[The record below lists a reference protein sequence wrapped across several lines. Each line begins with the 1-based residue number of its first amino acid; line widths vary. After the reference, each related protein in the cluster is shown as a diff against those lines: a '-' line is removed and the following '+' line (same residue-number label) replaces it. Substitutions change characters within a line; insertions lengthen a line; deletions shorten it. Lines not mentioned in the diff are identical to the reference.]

1 MHALGGG
8 GGGVFSRLELFE
20 DLGEFGVGSIGARA
34 LAAEVVGD
42 ARGLAAGLGGGGE
55 LDGARHRE
63 LGLGGGGGGFLG
75 GGELGGGLG
84 GGALGD
90 GARGL
95 SLLGAREKLVVSAS
109 ILLPFFTAP
118 ASLAR
123 YDSAFSS
130 AARVAASWSLIA
142 SVEIEHGGPR
152 AEGCATEGAEE
163 RARISTRSRYRRL
176 VHRRTKTWT
185 HHFTAR
191 SDADP
196 LRVLRRRASRARAP
210 RRDAGLA
217 RVTYTRVDPRA
228 PRFQRDAPRRRSSR
242 RSRDGQH
249 GSASVCTRRVAS
261 LPPATESSSTAATPR
276 VAAARER
283 VESVAASGGG
293 VAGAYV
299 RDFASLDDVR
309 GLAHDILDAHPRL
322 HLLDNNAG
330 VFMPK
335 RVVTPDGFESTF
347 QINVLA
353 PYLLTGFLLPRLVDT
368 VATSADAD
376 VRVLNVASISQ
387 LPSVEW
393 DNLNAERRFTDHTSC
408 CHSKTMMKLFSF
420 ELHERLARR
429 GGDEAKVVALTCDPG
444 TVNTKMLLAGWGPC
458 GIETHQANDQ
468 YELLTG
474 EAFRGEAHRGGYHV
488 NLACRSMPGETN
500 REERER
506 L

>member
-1 MHALGGG
+1 MPILSASSA
-8 GGGVFSRLELFE
+8 VARL
-20 DLGEFGVGSIGARA
+20 A
-34 LAAEVVGD
+34 
-42 ARGLAAGLGGGGE
+42 
-55 LDGARHRE
+55 RE
-63 LGLGGGGGGFLG
+63 LRAGTP
-75 GGELGGGLG
+75 
-84 GGALGD
+84 AW
-90 GARGL
+90 R
-95 SLLGAREKLVVSAS
+95 AS
-109 ILLPFFTAP
+109 PTR
-118 ASLAR
+118 ASTLA
-123 YDSAFSS
+123 
-130 AARVAASWSLIA
+130 
-142 SVEIEHGGPR
+142 PR
-152 AEGCATEGAEE
+152 ASSG
-163 RARISTRSRYRRL
+163 TRP
-176 VHRRTKTWT
+176 
-185 HHFTAR
+185 
-191 SDADP
+191 DD
-196 LRVLRRRASRARAP
+196 
-210 RRDAGLA
+210 D
-217 RVTYTRVDPRA
+217 
-228 PRFQRDAPRRRSSR
+228 
-242 RSRDGQH
+242 
-249 GSASVCTRRVAS
+249 RRVALVTGS
-261 LPPATESSSTAATPR
+261 TDGIGLHTACRLAAAGHGVIVHGRDPAR

-393 DNLNAERRFTDHTSC
+393 DNLNAERRFTDHTSY

-506 L
+506 LWEALEAATGWAYLD

>member
-1 MHALGGG
+1 MDTVVATWAHLPRVTSPRAPMPVLSASSA
-8 GGGVFSRLELFE
+8 VARL
-20 DLGEFGVGSIGARA
+20 A
-34 LAAEVVGD
+34 
-42 ARGLAAGLGGGGE
+42 
-55 LDGARHRE
+55 RE
-63 LGLGGGGGGFLG
+63 L
-75 GGELGGGLG
+75 
-84 GGALGD
+84 
-90 GARGL
+90 
-95 SLLGAREKLVVSAS
+95 
-109 ILLPFFTAP
+109 
-118 ASLAR
+118 
-123 YDSAFSS
+123 
-130 AARVAASWSLIA
+130 
-142 SVEIEHGGPR
+142 R
-152 AEGCATEGAEE
+152 AG
-163 RARISTRSRYRRL
+163 SP
-176 VHRRTKTWT
+176 V
-185 HHFTAR
+185 
-191 SDADP
+191 
-196 LRVLRRRASRARAP
+196 RRASPPRASTLAP
-210 RRDAGLA
+210 RASITTRPDA
-217 RVTYTRVDPRA
+217 D
-228 PRFQRDAPRRRSSR
+228 
-242 RSRDGQH
+242 
-249 GSASVCTRRVAS
+249 RRVALVTGS
-261 LPPATESSSTAATPR
+261 TDGIGLHTACRLAAAGHGVIVHGRDPAR

-283 VESVAASGGG
+283 VDAVAASGGG

-353 PYLLTGFLLPRLVDT
+353 PYLLTGLLLPRLVDT
-368 VATSADAD
+368 VAASASAD

-393 DNLNAERRFTDHTSC
+393 DNLNAERRFTDHTSY

-458 GIETHQANDQ
+458 GIETHQADDQ
-468 YELLTG
+468 YGLLTG

-488 NLACRSMPGETN
+488 NLACRSMPGEAN

-506 L
+506 LWEALEAATGWAYLD